1 MNIRKNIGRRVG
13 EAVFG
18 GNQTLPQ
25 APTTTVQV
33 PIKPTALTNG
43 EVRAALVQIAQAITV
58 QAQAITA
65 QATRDGAPRE
75 NPHASTMVA
84 C

>member
-43 EVRAALVQIAQAITV
+43 EVRAALVQIAQA
-58 QAQAITA
+58 
-65 QATRDGAPRE
+65 TRDGAPRE
-75 NPHASTMVA
+75 NPHARTMDSILRDFTRI
-84 C
+84 